1 MKKYIIY
8 QVIPAGVL
16 MAAVVQCSMAADS
29 AEILYR
35 QCQARGST
43 IAQRECYPVAEKLSE
58 AELVTAEKKVRL
70 SLIQLESVSE
80 GSRSMHPVLAFDH
93 AERQYRKF
101 RTAEKQRVLTSYGS
115 GNGGDL
121 AAYQTVIEM
130 NLARINLLK

>member
-1 MKKYIIY
+1 MRINSLKKYIIY

-58 AELVTAEKKVRL
+58 AELVTAEKK
-70 SLIQLESVSE
+70 
-80 GSRSMHPVLAFDH
+80 
-93 AERQYRKF
+93 
-101 RTAEKQRVLTSYGS
+101 YGFP
-115 GNGGDL
+115 
-121 AAYQTVIEM
+121 
-130 NLARINLLK
+130 